1 MLRKY
6 LLLTALLI
14 AASCT
19 SEKHFISDRQYRETI
34 EKDFEARKAELEKSG
49 IFKLFDTTMT
59 TNERE
64 ALEFLYAYSPLS
76 DIMLHRGKF
85 WLDNVKLTFETR
97 KAVKWGETI
106 PEEIFRHVVL
116 PLRSN
121 NESLDSARII
131 FNKELMPRV
140 KEFTSMADAAL
151 EVNHWCHEKANYQP
165 TDGRTA
171 SPLAIVK
178 RTYGRCGEE
187 SVFTV
192 TALRAVG
199 IPARQIYTPR
209 WAHCDDNH
217 AWVEVW
223 ADGKWQFLGACEPEP
238 ALNMAWF
245 TFPASRGLFM
255 QCKVFGKYK
264 GSEELIRQDP
274 LVALIN
280 ATPTYTKTCKPE
292 ILVTDHSGKPV
303 AGAQVEYKIYNY
315 AEYCTVA
322 TIEADNNGI
331 AQLTIGQGDWIIW
344 ASNGDKFGFQK
355 INPEGKERI
364 NIALSY
370 SKGSQIDTTFN
381 IVPPAGD
388 EILIQVNESQ
398 REKNDLRLAAE
409 DSIRTNFA
417 KGFVKQHPLFKE
429 SILLE
434 KAYGNSGELIKFI
447 EQINNSSPE
456 LLPMAKSLL
465 AAITPKD
472 LQDAPAE
479 VLYSHLIEWSKSTAT
494 PQTSDSFTA
503 KYIVSPRLST
513 EVLTAWRPSINS
525 WLKEEKIIY
534 RGIGYEKEATE
545 ALIKSMDK
553 IKTDDNTG
561 RGDVLMTPESVAKA
575 MITDKQSKD
584 LFFVAAC
591 RDLNIPARLN
601 PIDNKPQYFCYME
614 NIPNKDKTTANKEG
628 NGVWETVS
636 LSEQKGAETTS
647 SQANG
652 SLIIKCNG
660 GAIENPLYYINF
672 TVSKIENGQA
682 KLLDLGNAAEGD
694 FGPGMRCNAIF
705 KRPVE
710 LQAGEYILVTGNRR
724 ADGSVVSQVKS
735 FIIKLGERTTI
746 ETSIPF
752 ANENFKIIGTID
764 LKRAGIALSKNTTKT
779 VIAIMD
785 NGEPSNHL
793 KRDLDAIK
801 GDLQKHN
808 KVKLNFFVNTGKE
821 ALASIAEDLKLNN
834 KTNLPLVVISD
845 KEGNVLFI
853 SQGYKI
859 GTGYQIMKYL

>member
-76 DIMLHRGKF
+76 DLMLHRGKF
-85 WLDNVKLTFETR
+85 W
-97 KAVKWGETI
+97 
-106 PEEIFRHVVL
+106 
-116 PLRSN
+116 
-121 NESLDSARII
+121 LDSARII

-381 IVPPAGD
+381 IIPPAGD
-388 EILIQVNESQ
+388 EISIQVNEAQ

-472 LQDAPAE
+472 LQE
-479 VLYSHLIEWSKSTAT
+479 
-494 PQTSDSFTA
+494 
-503 KYIVSPRLST
+503 
-513 EVLTAWRPSINS
+513 
-525 WLKEEKIIY
+525 
-534 RGIGYEKEATE
+534 IG
-545 ALIKSMDK
+545 
-553 IKTDDNTG
+553 
-561 RGDVLMTPESVAKA
+561 
-575 MITDKQSKD
+575 
-584 LFFVAAC
+584 
-591 RDLNIPARLN
+591 
-601 PIDNKPQYFCYME
+601 
-614 NIPNKDKTTANKEG
+614 
-628 NGVWETVS
+628 
-636 LSEQKGAETTS
+636 
-647 SQANG
+647 
-652 SLIIKCNG
+652 
-660 GAIENPLYYINF
+660 
-672 TVSKIENGQA
+672 
-682 KLLDLGNAAEGD
+682 
-694 FGPGMRCNAIF
+694 
-705 KRPVE
+705 
-710 LQAGEYILVTGNRR
+710 R
-724 ADGSVVSQVKS
+724 AHV
-735 FIIKLGERTTI
+735 
-746 ETSIPF
+746 
-752 ANENFKIIGTID
+752 
-764 LKRAGIALSKNTTKT
+764 
-779 VIAIMD
+779 
-785 NGEPSNHL
+785 
-793 KRDLDAIK
+793 
-801 GDLQKHN
+801 
-808 KVKLNFFVNTGKE
+808 
-821 ALASIAEDLKLNN
+821 
-834 KTNLPLVVISD
+834 
-845 KEGNVLFI
+845 
-853 SQGYKI
+853 
-859 GTGYQIMKYL
+859 